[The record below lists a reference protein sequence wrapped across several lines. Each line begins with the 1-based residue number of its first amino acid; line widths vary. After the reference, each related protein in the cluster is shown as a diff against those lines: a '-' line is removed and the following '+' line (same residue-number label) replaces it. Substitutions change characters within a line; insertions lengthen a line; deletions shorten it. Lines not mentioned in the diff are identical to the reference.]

1 MVVQGSQLALH
12 FLICV
17 TLFADLQ
24 MSAHIH
30 TFSTLFFFRDNFERL
45 SLKVCC
51 KRWRRSKSVHHVLSC
66 LRGVPIVNKHLVADE
81 AIEDK
86 VSALS
91 VWTL

>member
-30 TFSTLFFFRDNFERL
+30 TFSTLFFFRDNFGGEAFFK
-45 SLKVCC
+45 SL
-51 KRWRRSKSVHHVLSC
+51 L
-66 LRGVPIVNKHLVADE
+66 
-81 AIEDK
+81 
-86 VSALS
+86 
-91 VWTL
+91 